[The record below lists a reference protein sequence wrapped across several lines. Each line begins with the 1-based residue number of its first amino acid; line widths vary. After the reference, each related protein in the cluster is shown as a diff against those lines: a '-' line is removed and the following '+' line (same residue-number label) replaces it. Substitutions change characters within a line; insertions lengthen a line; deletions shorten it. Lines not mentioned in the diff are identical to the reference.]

1 MLRSCRVPVLDAVAN
16 KMVTGSLGVDDYI
29 STSCFSS
36 VVYDPSPSIVELPSQ
51 RRNEDPAASPS
62 PDTNVPRK
70 RLWSGLATVYRR
82 EVLAKRLSTNS
93 ELPLFPR
100 RSLAGRG
107 RRVNLCKAT
116 S

>member
-16 KMVTGSLGVDDYI
+16 KMVTGTLGHDDDI
-29 STSCFSS
+29 SASCFSS

-51 RRNEDPAASPS
+51 RWDEDPAASPS

-100 RSLAGRG
+100 RSLAGG
-107 RRVNLCKAT
+107 GPPVNPCRST
-116 S
+116 